1 MEKELR
7 KKNPKELQDILR
19 TINEKTKR
27 NIEIPRGKKEL
38 ISIIIEIFHEYS
50 KRQEK
55 KEERFHRVKQ
65 LGEKGRECK
74 AFLVADSK
82 KGEYAMKT
90 YRKNKPINLIRQE
103 YEFQQLAEKEGISP
117 KLIDVD
123 FVNKTMTM
131 EKMDR
136 DILDVIHSQKGVLKR
151 AQQLR
156 IIEIFKILDKI
167 GVFHMDA
174 NPPNFMEK
182 NGKIFIIDYGFSK
195 AINSRL
201 INKFSTNTPNLD
213 YMTISFI
220 IQLREAYPDINL
232 QYMEKYISEK
242 AAKRIQLKAM

>member
-7 KKNPKELQDILR
+7 KKTPKELQEILKK
-19 TINEKTKR
+19 INEKTKK
-27 NIEIPRGKKEL
+27 NIEIPKGKKEL
-38 ISIIIEIFHEYS
+38 ISIITKIFQEYS
-50 KRQEK
+50 ERQEK
-55 KEERFHRVKQ
+55 KEGRFCKLKQ

-103 YEFQQLAEKEGISP
+103 YEFQKLAEKEGISP

-123 FVNKTMTM
+123 FVNKSMTM

-136 DILDVIHSQKGVLKR
+136 DILDVIYAQKGVLKR

-156 IIEIFKILDKI
+156 IIEIFKTLDKI

-182 NGKIFIIDYGFSK
+182 NGQIYIIDYGFSK
-195 AINSRL
+195 PINSRL
-201 INKFSTNTPNLD
+201 INKFGTKTPNLD

-220 IQLREAYPDINL
+220 IQLKEAYPDINL
-232 QYMEKYISEK
+232 KYMEKYISGN
-242 AAKRIQLKAM
+242 AAKRIQLKAI